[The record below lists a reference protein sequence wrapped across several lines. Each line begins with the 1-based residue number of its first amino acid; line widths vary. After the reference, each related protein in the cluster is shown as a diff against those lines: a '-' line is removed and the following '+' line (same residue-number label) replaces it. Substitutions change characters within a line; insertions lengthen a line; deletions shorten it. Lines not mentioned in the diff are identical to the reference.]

1 MISHHGRERPRA
13 SRVEGL
19 RRFVTN
25 VLAVAYRETTVL
37 RHDNAFLGVVAVQPV
52 MMLLLFGGALSNEPA
67 NVPWAVLDQSHSAIS
82 RRLVEEIGATGYF
95 LSPESVTSY
104 QDGRDLLERG
114 RAVVLVVIPNDF
126 QRDAFRSR
134 PQIQVLL
141 DGAEPLT
148 AARIGGIVGQV
159 ARNFDPDV
167 RGSAAHRADRAAVA
181 SGGAALATRPRFWF
195 NPTLR
200 DRNFFLAA
208 LAGMLLTN
216 LCFSASSL
224 GLVGE
229 RESGTYEATLAL
241 PITPLEI
248 VLGKLVPY
256 VVVCYGVLTIAV
268 FGAGILFGVWPNG
281 SWLAIGALTL
291 PFVFASLSVGVLVS
305 ALVSSSAQAVFLTVF
320 VILPSFV
327 LSGVMFPYQLM
338 PNGIREIG
346 AILPLR
352 WYQIG
357 LRRLVLRGGNFGDV
371 WVPFVALC
379 VLFAV
384 LLTLV
389 RWRMKPRLG

>member
-1 MISHHGRERPRA
+1 MER
-13 SRVEGL
+13 L
-19 RRFVTN
+19 RHFATN
-25 VLAVAYRETTVL
+25 VLAVAYREGSVL
-37 RHDNAFLGVVAVQPV
+37 RHDKAFIGVVAVQPI

-67 NVPWAVLDQSHSAIS
+67 NVPWAVLDQSQSAVA

-95 LSPESVTSY
+95 LVPQRVASY
-104 QDGRDLLERG
+104 EDGRTLLARG
-114 RAVVLVVIPNDF
+114 EAIALVVIPHDF
-126 QRDAFRSR
+126 QRDTFRGR

-148 AARIGGIVGQV
+148 AARIGGTIGQV
-159 ARNFDPDV
+159 ARNFDPDLRSV
-167 RGSAAHRADRAAVA
+167 GARSADRPAVANGSA
-181 SGGAALATRPRFWF
+181 GLQTRPRFWF

-241 PITPLEI
+241 PISPLEI

-256 VVVCYGVLTIAV
+256 VVVSYLVLTIAILGAGVV
-268 FGAGILFGVWPNG
+268 FGIWPNG

-291 PFVFASLSVGVLVS
+291 PFVFASLSVGVLIS
-305 ALVSSSAQAVFLTVF
+305 ALVHSSAQAVFLTVF

-338 PNGIREIG
+338 PHGVRELG

-357 LRRLVLRGGNFGDV
+357 LRRLVLRGGDFGDV

-379 VLFAV
+379 LLFAV

>member
-1 MISHHGRERPRA
+1 MERLQHFA
-13 SRVEGL
+13 
-19 RRFVTN
+19 TN
-25 VLAVAYRETTVL
+25 VLAVAYREGSVM
-37 RHDNAFLGVVAVQPV
+37 RHDKAFIGVVAVQPI

-67 NVPWAVLDQSHSAIS
+67 NVPWAVLDQSRSGVA

-95 LSPESVTSY
+95 LAPQRVANYE
-104 QDGRDLLERG
+104 DGRALLARG
-114 RAVVLVVIPNDF
+114 EAIALVVIPHDF
-126 QRDAFRSR
+126 QRDTFRSR

-148 AARIGGIVGQV
+148 AARIGGTIGQV
-159 ARNFDPDV
+159 ARNFDPDLRSV
-167 RGSAAHRADRAAVA
+167 AARSADRPAVA
-181 SGGAALATRPRFWF
+181 NGSGGLQTRPRFWF

-200 DRNFFLAA
+200 DRDFFLAA

-216 LCFSASSL
+216 LCFSSSSL

-241 PITPLEI
+241 PISPLEI

-256 VVVCYGVLTIAV
+256 VVVSYLVLTIAIL
-268 FGAGILFGVWPNG
+268 GAGILFGIWPNG

-291 PFVFASLSVGVLVS
+291 PFVFASLSVGVLIS
-305 ALVSSSAQAVFLTVF
+305 ALVHSSAQAVFLTVF

-338 PNGIREIG
+338 PHGVRELG

-357 LRRLVLRGGNFGDV
+357 LRRLVLRGGDFGDV

-379 VLFAV
+379 LLFAV

>member
-1 MISHHGRERPRA
+1 
-13 SRVEGL
+13 VEGVQ
-19 RRFVTN
+19 RFVTN

-37 RHDNAFLGVVAVQPV
+37 RHDNAFIGVVALQPI

-67 NVPWAVLDQSHSAIS
+67 NVPWAVLDQSHSATS
-82 RRLVEEIGATGYF
+82 RRLLEEIGATGYF
-95 LSPESVTSY
+95 LSPASVASY
-104 QDGRDLLERG
+104 DAGRDLLERG
-114 RAVVLVVIPNDF
+114 GAVALVVIPHDF
-126 QRDAFRSR
+126 QRDAFRGR

-148 AARIGGIVGQV
+148 AARIGGTISQV
-159 ARNFDPDV
+159 ASRFDPDLRSV
-167 RGSAAHRADRAAVA
+167 TVHRADPSDVA
-181 SGGAALATRPRFWF
+181 SGGAGLLTRPRFWF

-200 DRNFFLAA
+200 DRDFFLAA

-241 PITPLEI
+241 PTTPVEI

-256 VVVCYGVLTIAV
+256 VVVCYVVLTIAV
-268 FGAGILFGVWPNG
+268 FGAGIGFGVWPNG

-305 ALVSSSAQAVFLTVF
+305 AVVSTSAQAVFLTVF

-338 PNGIREIG
+338 PTGIRELG

-379 VLFAV
+379 VLFAG

>member
-1 MISHHGRERPRA
+1 MERL
-13 SRVEGL
+13 RV
-19 RRFVTN
+19 FATN
-25 VLAVAYRETTVL
+25 VLAVAYREGSVL
-37 RHDNAFLGVVAVQPV
+37 RHDKAFIGVVAVQPI

-67 NVPWAVLDQSHSAIS
+67 NVPWAVLDQSQSAVA

-95 LSPESVTSY
+95 LAPQRVASY
-104 QDGRDLLERG
+104 EDGRELLARG
-114 RAVVLVVIPNDF
+114 EAIALVVIPHDF
-126 QRDAFRSR
+126 QRDIFRSR
-134 PQIQVLL
+134 PQLQVLL

-148 AARIGGIVGQV
+148 AARIGGTIGQV
-159 ARNFDPDV
+159 ARNFDPDLRSV
-167 RGSAAHRADRAAVA
+167 AARSADRPAVA
-181 SGGAALATRPRFWF
+181 NGGAGLQMRPRFWF

-216 LCFSASSL
+216 LCFSASTL

-241 PITPLEI
+241 PISPLEI

-256 VVVCYGVLTIAV
+256 VVVSYCVLTIAIL
-268 FGAGILFGVWPNG
+268 GAGILFGIWPNG

-291 PFVFASLSVGVLVS
+291 PFVFASLSVGVLIS
-305 ALVSSSAQAVFLTVF
+305 ALVHSSAQAVFLTVF

-338 PNGIREIG
+338 PHGVRELG

-357 LRRLVLRGGNFGDV
+357 LRRLVLRGGAFGDV

-379 VLFAV
+379 LLFAI

>member
-1 MISHHGRERPRA
+1 MERL
-13 SRVEGL
+13 RV
-19 RRFVTN
+19 FATN
-25 VLAVAYRETTVL
+25 VLAVAYREGSVM
-37 RHDNAFLGVVAVQPV
+37 RHDKAFIGVVAVQPI

-67 NVPWAVLDQSHSAIS
+67 NVPWAVLDQSQSAVA
-82 RRLVEEIGATGYF
+82 RRLVEAIGATGYF
-95 LSPESVTSY
+95 LAPQRVASY
-104 QDGRDLLERG
+104 EAGRELLARG
-114 RAVVLVVIPNDF
+114 EAIALVVIPHDF
-126 QRDAFRSR
+126 QRDTFRSR
-134 PQIQVLL
+134 PQLQVLL

-148 AARIGGIVGQV
+148 AARIGGTIGQV
-159 ARNFDPDV
+159 ARNFDPDLRSV
-167 RGSAAHRADRAAVA
+167 AARSADRPAVA
-181 SGGAALATRPRFWF
+181 NGGAGLQTRPRFWF

-200 DRNFFLAA
+200 DRDFFLAV

-241 PITPLEI
+241 PISPLEI

-256 VVVCYGVLTIAV
+256 VVVSYLVLMIAIL
-268 FGAGILFGVWPNG
+268 GAGILFGVWPNG

-291 PFVFASLSVGVLVS
+291 PFVFASLSVGVLIS
-305 ALVSSSAQAVFLTVF
+305 ALVHSSAQAVFLTVF

-338 PNGIREIG
+338 PHGVREIG

-357 LRRLVLRGGNFGDV
+357 LRRLVLRGGDFGDV

-379 VLFAV
+379 LLFAV

>member
-1 MISHHGRERPRA
+1 MERL
-13 SRVEGL
+13 RV
-19 RRFVTN
+19 FATN
-25 VLAVAYRETTVL
+25 VLAVAYREGSVL
-37 RHDNAFLGVVAVQPV
+37 RHDKAFIGVVAVQPI

-67 NVPWAVLDQSHSAIS
+67 NVPWAVLDQSQSAVA

-95 LSPESVTSY
+95 LAPQRVASY
-104 QDGRDLLERG
+104 EDGRELLARG
-114 RAVVLVVIPNDF
+114 EAIALVVIPHDF
-126 QRDAFRSR
+126 QRDTFRSR
-134 PQIQVLL
+134 PQLQVLL

-148 AARIGGIVGQV
+148 AARIGGTIGQV
-159 ARNFDPDV
+159 ARNFDPDLRSV
-167 RGSAAHRADRAAVA
+167 AARSADRPAVA
-181 SGGAALATRPRFWF
+181 NGGAGLQTRPRFWF

-216 LCFSASSL
+216 LCFSASTL

-241 PITPLEI
+241 PISPLEI

-256 VVVCYGVLTIAV
+256 VVVSYCVLTIAIL
-268 FGAGILFGVWPNG
+268 GAGILFGIWPNG

-291 PFVFASLSVGVLVS
+291 PFVFASLSVGVLIS
-305 ALVSSSAQAVFLTVF
+305 ALVHSSAQAVFLTVF

-338 PNGIREIG
+338 PHGVRELG

-357 LRRLVLRGGNFGDV
+357 LRRLVLRGGAFGDV

-379 VLFAV
+379 LLFAI

>member
-1 MISHHGRERPRA
+1 M
-13 SRVEGL
+13 EGV
-19 RRFVTN
+19 RRFLTN

-37 RHDNAFLGVVAVQPV
+37 RHDKAFIGVVAVQPI

-67 NVPWAVLDQSHSAIS
+67 NVPWAVLDNSHSTIS

-95 LSPESVTSY
+95 LSPERVAN
-104 QDGRDLLERG
+104 QQAGRDLLARG
-114 RAVVLVVIPNDF
+114 DVVAMVVIPHDF
-126 QRDAFRSR
+126 QRDAWRGR

-148 AARIGGIVGQV
+148 AARIGGTIRQV
-159 ARNFDPDV
+159 ASNFDPDV
-167 RGSAAHRADRAAVA
+167 RGVAAQREGRAAQA
-181 SGGAALATRPRFWF
+181 SGGATFVARPRFWF

-200 DRNFFLAA
+200 DRDFFLAA

-248 VLGKLVPY
+248 VLGKLLPY
-256 VVVCYGVLTIAV
+256 VVVCYGVLLIAI
-268 FGAGILFGVWPNG
+268 FGAGIVFGVWPNG

-291 PFVFASLSVGVLVS
+291 PFVLASLSVGVLVS
-305 ALVSSSAQAVFLTVF
+305 VLVQTSAQAVFLTVF

-352 WYQIG
+352 WYQMG
-357 LRRLVLRGGNFGDV
+357 LRRLVLRGGDFGDV

-379 VLFAV
+379 ILFGL

>member
-1 MISHHGRERPRA
+1 MER
-13 SRVEGL
+13 L
-19 RRFVTN
+19 RHFATN
-25 VLAVAYRETTVL
+25 VLAVAYREGTVL
-37 RHDNAFLGVVAVQPV
+37 RHDKAFIGVVAVQPI

-67 NVPWAVLDQSHSAIS
+67 NVPWAVLDQSQSGVA
-82 RRLVEEIGATGYF
+82 RRLVEDIGATGYF
-95 LSPESVTSY
+95 LAPQRVANYE
-104 QDGRDLLERG
+104 DGRALLARG
-114 RAVVLVVIPNDF
+114 EAIALVVIPHDF
-126 QRDAFRSR
+126 QRDTYRSR

-148 AARIGGIVGQV
+148 AARIGGTIGQV
-159 ARNFDPDV
+159 ARNFDPDLRNV
-167 RGSAAHRADRAAVA
+167 AARTA
-181 SGGAALATRPRFWF
+181 GLQTRPRFWF

-216 LCFSASSL
+216 LCFSSSSL

-241 PITPLEI
+241 PISPLEI
-248 VLGKLVPY
+248 VLGKLLPY
-256 VVVCYGVLTIAV
+256 VFVSYLVLTIAIL
-268 FGAGILFGVWPNG
+268 GAGILFGIWPNG

-291 PFVFASLSVGVLVS
+291 PFVFASLSVGVLIS
-305 ALVSSSAQAVFLTVF
+305 ALVHSSAQAVFLTVF

-338 PNGIREIG
+338 PHGVRELG

-357 LRRLVLRGGNFGDV
+357 LRRLVLRGGDFGDV

-379 VLFAV
+379 LLFAV